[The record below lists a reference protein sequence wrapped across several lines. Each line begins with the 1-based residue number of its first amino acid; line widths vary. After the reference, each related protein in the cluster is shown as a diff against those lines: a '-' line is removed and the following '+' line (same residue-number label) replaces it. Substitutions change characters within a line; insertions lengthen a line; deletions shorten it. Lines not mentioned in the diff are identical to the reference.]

1 MNFFSFGT
9 FFFFIV
15 AVIIFL
21 QLRNVLGKRTGNER
35 PPFDPYTQRKDEN
48 GNIIQQKDNV
58 VSLPQRQTAG
68 PTTGQSAGQTADS
81 QVDDFA
87 SIDAMAPVGSD
98 LNNGLRNIH
107 AQDASFDPKEFL
119 SGAKMA
125 YEMIVLSF
133 ADGDR
138 KTLKNLLSKDVFE
151 GFDAAIKDR
160 ETRGEKV
167 NSTFVG
173 INQAKITTADMKGK
187 DAQVTVRI
195 VSEIISATQDK
206 QGTIIDGDLETVA
219 EIRDVWTFARNTAVR
234 DPNWKLIA
242 TEAED

>member
-35 PPFDPYTQRKDEN
+35 PPFDPYTKHKDEAAVT
-48 GNIIQQKDNV
+48 IEQTDNV
-58 VSLPQRQTAG
+58 VSLPQRQTIE
-68 PTTGQSAGQTADS
+68 SAAAD
-81 QVDDFA
+81 FK
-87 SIDAMAPVGSD
+87 SIDEMAPVGAD
-98 LNNGLRNIH
+98 LNNGLRNIR
-107 AQDASFDPKEFL
+107 ANDASFDPKEFL
-119 SGAKMA
+119 NGVKMA

-138 KTLKNLLSKDVFE
+138 KTLKNLLSKDVYE
-151 GFDAAIKDR
+151 GFEAAIKDR
-160 ETRGEKV
+160 EARGEKV

-173 INQAKITTADMKGK
+173 INQAKITAADMKGK

-195 VSEIISATQDK
+195 VSEMISATQDA
-206 QGTIIDGDLETVA
+206 QGNIIDGDLDTVA
-219 EIRDVWTFARNTAVR
+219 EIRDVWTFARNTAGR

>member
-21 QLRNVLGKRTGNER
+21 QLRSVLGKRTGNER
-35 PPFDPYTQRKDEN
+35 PPFDPYSPRESDTPATA
-48 GNIIQQKDNV
+48 QQKDNV
-58 VSLPQRQTAG
+58 VALPQRPKAEIQA
-68 PTTGQSAGQTADS
+68 P
-81 QVDDFA
+81 DFT
-87 SIDAMAPVGSD
+87 SIDATAPVGSE
-98 LNNGLRNIH
+98 LNNGLRNIR
-107 AQDASFDPKEFL
+107 AQDLSFDPKEFL
-119 SGAKMA
+119 NGAKMA
-125 YEMIVLSF
+125 YEMIVLSY

-151 GFDAAIKDR
+151 GFDAAIKERDA
-160 ETRGEKV
+160 RGEKV

-173 INQAKITTADMKGK
+173 INQAKIIAADMKGK

-195 VSEIISATQDK
+195 VSEMISATQDS
-206 QGTIIDGDLETVA
+206 QGNIIDGDLETVA
-219 EIRDVWTFARNTAVR
+219 EIRDVWTFARNTALR

>member
-35 PPFDPYTQRKDEN
+35 PPFDPYTKHKDEAAVT
-48 GNIIQQKDNV
+48 IEQTDNV
-58 VSLPQRQTAG
+58 VSLPQRQTIE
-68 PTTGQSAGQTADS
+68 SAAAD
-81 QVDDFA
+81 FK
-87 SIDAMAPVGSD
+87 SIDEMAPVGSD
-98 LNNGLRNIH
+98 LNNGLRNIR
-107 AQDASFDPKEFL
+107 ANDASFDPKEFL
-119 SGAKMA
+119 NGVKMA

-138 KTLKNLLSKDVFE
+138 KTLKNLLSKDVYE
-151 GFDAAIKDR
+151 GFEAAIKDR
-160 ETRGEKV
+160 EARGEKV

-173 INQAKITTADMKGK
+173 INQAKITAADMKGK

-195 VSEIISATQDK
+195 VSEMISATQDA
-206 QGTIIDGDLETVA
+206 QGNIIDGDLDTVA
-219 EIRDVWTFARNTAVR
+219 EIRDVWTFARNTAGR

>member
-21 QLRNVLGKRTGNER
+21 QLRSVLGKRTGNER
-35 PPFDPYTQRKDEN
+35 PPFDPYTQRQEDTTA
-48 GNIIQQKDNV
+48 IPQQNDNV
-58 VSLPQRQTAG
+58 VSLPQRQTAEN
-68 PTTGQSAGQTADS
+68 PAK
-81 QVDDFA
+81 DFT
-87 SIDAMAPVGSD
+87 SIDALAPAGSE
-98 LNNGLRNIH
+98 LNNGLRNIRAH
-107 AQDASFDPKEFL
+107 DASFDPKEFL
-119 SGAKMA
+119 NGAKMA
-125 YEMIVLSF
+125 YEMIVLSY

-138 KTLKNLLSKDVFE
+138 KTLKNLLSKDVYE
-151 GFDAAIKDR
+151 GFDAAIKER
-160 ETRGEKV
+160 EARGEKV

-173 INQAKITTADMKGK
+173 INQAKITAADMKGK

-195 VSEIISATQDK
+195 VSEMISATQDN
-206 QGTIIDGDLETVA
+206 QGNIIDGDLETVA
-219 EIRDVWTFARNTAVR
+219 EIRDVWTFARSTAGR

>member
-21 QLRNVLGKRTGNER
+21 QLRSVLGKRTGNER
-35 PPFDPYTQRKDEN
+35 PPFDPYTTRQDDTATLS
-48 GNIIQQKDNV
+48 QQKDNV
-58 VSLPQRQTAG
+58 VSLPQRQTIENQAKDF
-68 PTTGQSAGQTADS
+68 TT
-81 QVDDFA
+81 
-87 SIDAMAPVGSD
+87 IDAMAPEGSE
-98 LNNGLRNIH
+98 LNNGLRNIR
-107 AQDASFDPKEFL
+107 AQDAGFDPKEFL
-119 SGAKMA
+119 NGAKMA

-138 KTLKNLLSKDVFE
+138 KTLKNLLSKDVYE
-151 GFDAAIKDR
+151 GFDAAIKER

-173 INQAKITTADMKGK
+173 INQAKIVAADMKGK

-195 VSEIISATQDK
+195 VSEMISATQDK
-206 QGTIIDGDLETVA
+206 QGNIIDGDLETVA
-219 EIRDVWTFARNTAVR
+219 EIRDVWTFARNTANR
-234 DPNWKLIA
+234 DPNWKLVA

>member
-21 QLRNVLGKRTGNER
+21 QLRSVLGKRTGNER
-35 PPFDPYTQRKDEN
+35 PPFDPYTTRQDDTAALS
-48 GNIIQQKDNV
+48 QQKDNV
-58 VSLPQRQTAG
+58 VSLPQRQTIESQAKDF
-68 PTTGQSAGQTADS
+68 TT
-81 QVDDFA
+81 
-87 SIDAMAPVGSD
+87 IDAMAPEGSD
-98 LNNGLRNIH
+98 LNNGLRNIR
-107 AQDASFDPKEFL
+107 AQDAGFDPKEFL
-119 SGAKMA
+119 NGAKMA

-138 KTLKNLLSKDVFE
+138 KTLKNLLSKDVYE
-151 GFDAAIKDR
+151 GFDAAIKER

-173 INQAKITTADMKGK
+173 INQAKIIAADMKGK

-195 VSEIISATQDK
+195 VSEMISATQDK
-206 QGTIIDGDLETVA
+206 QGNIIDGDLETVA
-219 EIRDVWTFARNTAVR
+219 EIRDVWTFARNTANR
-234 DPNWKLIA
+234 DPNWKLVA

>member
-21 QLRNVLGKRTGNER
+21 QLRSVLGKRTGNER
-35 PPFDPYTQRKDEN
+35 PPFDPYTRREEDTAQAS
-48 GNIIQQKDNV
+48 QQKDNV
-58 VSLPQRQTAG
+58 VALPQRQTIENQAK
-68 PTTGQSAGQTADS
+68 
-81 QVDDFA
+81 DFK
-87 SIDAMAPVGSD
+87 SIDAIAPEGTE
-98 LNNGLRNIH
+98 LNTGLRNIR

-119 SGAKMA
+119 NGVKMA
-125 YEMIVLSF
+125 YEMIVLSY

-138 KTLKNLLSKDVFE
+138 KTLKNLLSKDVYE
-151 GFDAAIKDR
+151 GFDAAIKER

-173 INQAKITTADMKGK
+173 INQAKIVAADMKGK

-206 QGTIIDGDLETVA
+206 QGNIIDGDLETVA
-219 EIRDVWTFARNTAVR
+219 EIRDVWTFARNTANR
-234 DPNWKLIA
+234 DPNWKLVA

>member
-21 QLRNVLGKRTGNER
+21 QLRSVLGKRTGHER
-35 PPFDPYTQRKDEN
+35 PPFDPYTRREEDTAQAS
-48 GNIIQQKDNV
+48 QQKDNV
-58 VSLPQRQTAG
+58 VALPQRQTIEN
-68 PTTGQSAGQTADS
+68 QSK
-81 QVDDFA
+81 DFK
-87 SIDAMAPVGSD
+87 SIDAIAPEGTE
-98 LNNGLRNIH
+98 LNTGLRNIR
-107 AQDASFDPKEFL
+107 AQDAGFDPKEFL
-119 SGAKMA
+119 NGVKMA
-125 YEMIVLSF
+125 YEMIVLSY

-138 KTLKNLLSKDVFE
+138 KTLKNLLSKDVYE
-151 GFDAAIKDR
+151 GFDAAIKER

-173 INQAKITTADMKGK
+173 INQAKIVAADMKGK

-195 VSEIISATQDK
+195 VSEMISATQDK
-206 QGTIIDGDLETVA
+206 QGNIIDGDLETVA
-219 EIRDVWTFARNTAVR
+219 EIRDVWTFARNTANR
-234 DPNWKLIA
+234 DPNWKLVA

>member
-15 AVIIFL
+15 AVVIFL

-35 PPFDPYTQRKDEN
+35 PPFDPYTQRKDEAAV
-48 GNIIQQKDNV
+48 ITEQTDNV
-58 VSLPQRQTAG
+58 VSLPQRQTTENAV
-68 PTTGQSAGQTADS
+68 AD
-81 QVDDFA
+81 FK

-98 LNNGLRNIH
+98 LNNGLRNIR
-107 AQDASFDPKEFL
+107 ANDASFDPKEFL
-119 SGAKMA
+119 NGVKMA
-125 YEMIVLSF
+125 YEMIVLSY

-138 KTLKNLLSKDVFE
+138 KTLKNLLSKDVYE
-151 GFDAAIKDR
+151 GFEAAIKDR
-160 ETRGEKV
+160 EARGEKV

-173 INQAKITTADMKGK
+173 INQAKITAADMKGK

-195 VSEIISATQDK
+195 VSEIISATQDA
-206 QGTIIDGDLETVA
+206 QGNIIDGDLDTVA
-219 EIRDVWTFARNTAVR
+219 EIRDVWTFARNTAGR

>member
-15 AVIIFL
+15 AVVIFL

-48 GNIIQQKDNV
+48 GTLTQQKDNV
-58 VSLPQRQTAG
+58 VSLPQRQTAE
-68 PTTGQSAGQTADS
+68 S
-81 QVDDFA
+81 QVKDFT
-87 SIDAMAPVGSD
+87 SIDAIAPVGSE
-98 LNNGLRNIH
+98 LNSGLRNIRAH
-107 AQDASFDPKEFL
+107 DASFDPKEFL
-119 SGAKMA
+119 NGVKMA
-125 YEMIVLSF
+125 YEMIVMSF
-133 ADGDR
+133 ADADR
-138 KTLKNLLSKDVFE
+138 KTLKNLLSKEVYE

-173 INQAKITTADMKGK
+173 INQAKIIAADMKGK

-206 QGTIIDGDLETVA
+206 QGTVIDGDLETVA
-219 EIRDVWTFARNTAVR
+219 EIRDVWTFARNTAGR
-234 DPNWKLIA
+234 DPNWKLVA

>member
-21 QLRNVLGKRTGNER
+21 QLRSVLGKRTGNER
-35 PPFDPYTQRKDEN
+35 PPFDPYTRREEDTAQAS
-48 GNIIQQKDNV
+48 QQKDNV
-58 VSLPQRQTAG
+58 VALPQRQTIENQAK
-68 PTTGQSAGQTADS
+68 
-81 QVDDFA
+81 DFK
-87 SIDAMAPVGSD
+87 SIDAIAPEGTE
-98 LNNGLRNIH
+98 LNTGLRNLR

-119 SGAKMA
+119 NGVKMA
-125 YEMIVLSF
+125 YEMIVLSY

-138 KTLKNLLSKDVFE
+138 KTLKNLLSKDVYE
-151 GFDAAIKDR
+151 GFDAAIKER

-173 INQAKITTADMKGK
+173 INQAKIVAADMKGK

-195 VSEIISATQDK
+195 VSEMISATQDK
-206 QGTIIDGDLETVA
+206 QGNIIDGDLETVA
-219 EIRDVWTFARNTAVR
+219 EIRDVWTFARNTANR
-234 DPNWKLIA
+234 DPNWKRVA

>member
-35 PPFDPYTQRKDEN
+35 PPFDPYTKHKDEAAVT
-48 GNIIQQKDNV
+48 IEQTDNV
-58 VSLPQRQTAG
+58 VSLPQRQTIE
-68 PTTGQSAGQTADS
+68 SAAAD
-81 QVDDFA
+81 FK
-87 SIDAMAPVGSD
+87 SIDEMAPVGSD
-98 LNNGLRNIH
+98 LNNGLRNIR
-107 AQDASFDPKEFL
+107 ANDTSFDPKEFL
-119 SGAKMA
+119 NGVKMA

-138 KTLKNLLSKDVFE
+138 KTLKNLLSKDVYE
-151 GFDAAIKDR
+151 GFEAAIKDR
-160 ETRGEKV
+160 EARGEKV

-173 INQAKITTADMKGK
+173 INQAKITAADMKGK

-195 VSEIISATQDK
+195 VSEMISATQDA
-206 QGTIIDGDLETVA
+206 QGNIIDGDLDTVA
-219 EIRDVWTFARNTAVR
+219 EIRDVWTFARNTAGR

>member
-35 PPFDPYTQRKDEN
+35 PPFDPYTKHKDEAAVT
-48 GNIIQQKDNV
+48 IEQTDNV
-58 VSLPQRQTAG
+58 VSLPQRQTIE
-68 PTTGQSAGQTADS
+68 SAAAD
-81 QVDDFA
+81 FKT
-87 SIDAMAPVGSD
+87 IDEMAPVGSD
-98 LNNGLRNIH
+98 LNNGLRNIR
-107 AQDASFDPKEFL
+107 ANDASFDPKEFL
-119 SGAKMA
+119 NGVKMA

-138 KTLKNLLSKDVFE
+138 KTLKNLLSKDVYE
-151 GFDAAIKDR
+151 GFEAAIKER
-160 ETRGEKV
+160 EARGEKV

-173 INQAKITTADMKGK
+173 INQAKITAADMKGK

-195 VSEIISATQDK
+195 VSEMISATQDA
-206 QGTIIDGDLETVA
+206 QGNIIDGDLDTVA
-219 EIRDVWTFARNTAVR
+219 EIRDVWTFARNTAGR

>member
-15 AVIIFL
+15 AVVIFL
-21 QLRNVLGKRTGNER
+21 QLRNVLGKRTGNEK
-35 PPFDPYTQRKDEN
+35 PPFDPYTQRKDEAAATLE
-48 GNIIQQKDNV
+48 QKDNV
-58 VSLPQRQTAG
+58 VSLPQRQT
-68 PTTGQSAGQTADS
+68 TESAVAD
-81 QVDDFA
+81 FK
-87 SIDAMAPVGSD
+87 SIDAMAPVGSE
-98 LNNGLRNIH
+98 LNNGLRNIR
-107 AQDASFDPKEFL
+107 ANDASFDPKEFL
-119 SGAKMA
+119 NGVKMA

-151 GFDAAIKDR
+151 GFDSAIKER
-160 ETRGEKV
+160 EKRGEKV

-173 INQAKITTADMKGK
+173 INQAKITAADMKGK

-195 VSEIISATQDK
+195 VSEMISATQDA
-206 QGTIIDGDLETVA
+206 QGNIIDGDLDTVA
-219 EIRDVWTFARNTAVR
+219 EIRDVWTFARNTAGR